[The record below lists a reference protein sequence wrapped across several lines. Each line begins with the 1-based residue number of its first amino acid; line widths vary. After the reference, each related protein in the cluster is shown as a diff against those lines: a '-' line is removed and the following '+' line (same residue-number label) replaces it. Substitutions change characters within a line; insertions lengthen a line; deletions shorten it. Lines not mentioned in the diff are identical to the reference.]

1 MDKMDLQ
8 AVYIERLNALLPTL
22 DFKELDRSC
31 NIQDNMYAKEALKK
45 MHDLFIEVY
54 GTDDLDYGD
63 YEFVDVPAVILGRNT
78 GHMGLG
84 IVTLDLQSSGEH
96 CGTFFLTPKGIIDQG
111 FDEMKPADIKYL
123 ADVYVPYN
131 YWYTVYIQR
140 DHHVD
145 FDHVPQK
152 VAEMLEACQ
161 PGQREQMTQ
170 EASEQQGNAQT
181 ADSEQ
186 ADAYESPSMEM

>member
-1 MDKMDLQ
+1 MEKMDLQ

-31 NIQDNMYAKEALKK
+31 NTQDNMYAKEALKK
-45 MHDLFIEVY
+45 MHDLFVEVY
-54 GTDDLDYGD
+54 GTDDLDYGG
-63 YEFVDVPAVILGRNT
+63 YEFVDVPVVILGRNT

-111 FDEMKPADIKYL
+111 FDEMKPADSKYL

-140 DHHVD
+140 DHHAD

-152 VAEMLEACQ
+152 VVEILEACQ
-161 PGQREQMTQ
+161 PGQQEKMTQ
-170 EASEQQGNAQT
+170 EASKQQGNAQT

-186 ADAYESPSMEM
+186 GNTCESPSMEM